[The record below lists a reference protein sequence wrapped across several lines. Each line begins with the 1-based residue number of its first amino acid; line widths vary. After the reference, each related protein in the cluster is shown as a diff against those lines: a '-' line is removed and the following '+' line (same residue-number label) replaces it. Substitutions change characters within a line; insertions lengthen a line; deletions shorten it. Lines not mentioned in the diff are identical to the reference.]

1 MPTRIKKTAILQT
14 EGQSSKVEIL
24 IADNSEPE
32 SFEEFV
38 SVRVNVQEVETEL
51 LEQIQAKALQR
62 TLDILRA
69 EMKALLDRIEEMS

>member
-14 EGQSSKVEIL
+14 EGQSPKVEIL

-38 SVRVNVQEVETEL
+38 SVRVNVQAVETEL